1 MVAAM
6 VAAPRMSALWTV
18 LVASLVVLSIQ
29 FAPVSPAFAVA
40 TVLLMG
46 TNAIPASQRKQI
58 LLKERGRLV
67 SEYKAACAR
76 GRMLHDEIRALRDDP
91 FVLESWLLETWKGLP
106 QGATPW
112 DGPDPTDAPHSDPA
126 E

>member
-1 MVAAM
+1 ML
-6 VAAPRMSALWTV
+6 P
-18 LVASLVVLSIQ
+18 
-29 FAPVSPAFAVA
+29 PAFAVA

-46 TNAIPASQRKQI
+46 TNAIPASHRKQI

-67 SEYKAACAR
+67 SEYKAACEH
-76 GRMLHDEIRALRDDP
+76 GRMLREEIRALRDDP

-106 QGATPW
+106 HGATPW
-112 DGPDPTDAPHSDPA
+112 DEPDPTDAPPTDPA

>member
-1 MVAAM
+1 MRLKHLL
-6 VAAPRMSALWTV
+6 P
-18 LVASLVVLSIQ
+18 
-29 FAPVSPAFAVA
+29 PAFAVA

-58 LLKERGRLV
+58 LIRERGRLV
-67 SEYKAACAR
+67 REYKAACER
-76 GRMLHDEIRALRDDP
+76 GRMLHEEIRALREDP

-106 QGATPW
+106 SGATPW
-112 DGPDPTDAPHSDPA
+112 DEPGPSVAPPTDPA